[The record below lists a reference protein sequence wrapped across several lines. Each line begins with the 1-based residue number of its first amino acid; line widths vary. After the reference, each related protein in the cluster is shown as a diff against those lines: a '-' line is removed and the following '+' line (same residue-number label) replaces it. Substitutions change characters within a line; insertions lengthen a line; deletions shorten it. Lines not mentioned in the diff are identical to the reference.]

1 MENNLRYVNRP
12 ILPEVAKELMAMD
25 LDDKVITSYSKKS
38 KSGSPHGKANAMS
51 VFSGG
56 KDSSVLAYLVA
67 WWLSSFRTPPY
78 PLTLVFVNTGLEY
91 PEIQRF
97 ANTYTEWLRA
107 AFPRIE
113 INLIR
118 LRPKKN
124 IKQVLSEYGY
134 PIISKEVSRTVF
146 YAKRG
151 APIYQKKLNG
161 ELKDKNGE
169 KSSFTAEK
177 WKFLLD
183 APFKVSDACC
193 RIMKKS
199 PAKAL
204 ARKEKTHAIIATMA
218 DESRLRKR
226 NGCAMGAMSLPASA
240 QLANR

>member
-25 LDDKVITSYSKKS
+25 LDDKVITSYSKIEEWFTAWQ
-38 KSGSPHGKANAMS
+38 GKCYVS
-51 VFSGG
+51 FSGG

-124 IKQVLSEYGY
+124 IKQVLS
-134 PIISKEVSRTVF
+134 
-146 YAKRG
+146 
-151 APIYQKKLNG
+151 
-161 ELKDKNGE
+161 D
-169 KSSFTAEK
+169 
-177 WKFLLD
+177 
-183 APFKVSDACC
+183 
-193 RIMKKS
+193 
-199 PAKAL
+199 
-204 ARKEKTHAIIATMA
+204 
-218 DESRLRKR
+218 
-226 NGCAMGAMSLPASA
+226 
-240 QLANR
+240 